1 MVSETGQA
9 ADDSMIFDPSDEFVS
24 DHDARHALENDVLE
38 MESSVT
44 CEAGLPVEDS
54 GAASEEQERHA
65 AILGND
71 APDCSRGSESGRA
84 QKPEAEHWLNKEQ
97 VSFKVDCRTGV
108 RGSMPALEAIGNS
121 LRLSSQP

>member
-54 GAASEEQERHA
+54 GAASEEQERTQQFLVTMLQTVA
-65 AILGND
+65 
-71 APDCSRGSESGRA
+71 EA
-84 QKPEAEHWLNKEQ
+84 QKAGGRRNLKLN
-97 VSFKVDCRTGV
+97 TG
-108 RGSMPALEAIGNS
+108 
-121 LRLSSQP
+121 